1 MLKRKVLA
9 QMNLKRSRL
18 AALMILLIGV
28 LLSGCG
34 KKTEGEL
41 QTETAAQTAE
51 TTKEETAVTETEE
64 SVQEEASES
73 ETKEHAKEETTEDET
88 EETAEEKS
96 FRADNSFIDEFD
108 HFTVTSEDIHDG
120 VWDDVISNTNA
131 GSNKSPQL
139 SWEPVEG
146 AETYLIYMS
155 DLGAWN
161 LIHWKSSDITETD
174 LPEGWAPGSD
184 YIGPY
189 PPSGAT
195 HTYEIYVIALKKPI
209 ERMKGGLGGQNPRFE
224 ENFKAAD
231 TDIDGNTGNIV
242 AVGVLSGT
250 FTGK

>member
-1 MLKRKVLA
+1 
-9 QMNLKRSRL
+9 MNLKRSRL
-18 AALMILLIGV
+18 AALMILLTGV

-34 KKTEGEL
+34 KKTEGEP
-41 QTETAAQTAE
+41 QTAE
-51 TTKEETAVTETEE
+51 TTKEETAVAETEE
-64 SVQEEASES
+64 PVQEKASES
-73 ETKEHAKEETTEDET
+73 EAEEPAKEETS
-88 EETAEEKS
+88 EEKS
-96 FRADNSFIDEFD
+96 FRADNSFIDEYD